1 MKSNSLALLP
11 ACDAGNIIQS
21 EQSTMLSIGK
31 ALTSDIAHDQTTLF
45 RSDGLCFPHLV
56 LTTLCRLA
64 TEPRYLRLARLRDSL
79 SGLSE
84 PQVIALGQLLPGLL
98 CGEESSFHVFW
109 REGHRGSN
117 VQVSHSEALADQ
129 IALEELEHERLLQDL
144 RACCPVPND
153 LASTLARTRRFFLR
167 MASRDPAIHFA
178 RVAALDSAVCI
189 VLSTLVKPLSRATAL
204 IEIFNRIRS
213 DEARHV
219 RFSRWHSYELG
230 ADTSLLANTAARIR
244 GELVALLYPLG
255 SAFEDLG
262 LDADHLFRRIAMQN
276 SGSYEQEL

>member
-1 MKSNSLALLP
+1 MPFS
-11 ACDAGNIIQS
+11 
-21 EQSTMLSIGK
+21 
-31 ALTSDIAHDQTTLF
+31 
-45 RSDGLCFPHLV
+45 SDGLCFPHRV
-56 LTTLCRLA
+56 PIALCRRSVA
-64 TEPRYLRLARLRDSL
+64 SMHLRVARLKNSL
-79 SGLSE
+79 SELSE
-84 PQVIALGQLLPGLL
+84 CQVTALGQLLPSLA
-98 CGEESSFHVFW
+98 CGEESAFHVFW
-109 REGHRGSN
+109 REGDRISN
-117 VQVSHSEALADQ
+117 VQISRSEALAKQ
-129 IALEELEHERLLQDL
+129 IAVEELEHERLLQDL
-144 RACCPVPND
+144 RACCPVTND

-167 MASRDPAIHFA
+167 MASRNPAIHFA

-189 VLSTLVKPLSRATAL
+189 VLATLAKPLSRATAL

-244 GELVALLYPLG
+244 GELVALLYPPRG
-255 SAFEDLG
+255 SALEDLG

>member
-1 MKSNSLALLP
+1 MLSTSNSYGSDSVNA
-11 ACDAGNIIQS
+11 Q
-21 EQSTMLSIGK
+21 TMPFS
-31 ALTSDIAHDQTTLF
+31 
-45 RSDGLCFPHLV
+45 SDGLCFPHRV
-56 LTTLCRLA
+56 PIALCRRSVA
-64 TEPRYLRLARLRDSL
+64 SMHLRVARLKNSL
-79 SGLSE
+79 SELSE
-84 PQVIALGQLLPGLL
+84 CQVTALGQLLPSLA
-98 CGEESSFHVFW
+98 CGEESAFHVFW
-109 REGHRGSN
+109 REGDRISN
-117 VQVSHSEALADQ
+117 VQISRSEALAKQ
-129 IALEELEHERLLQDL
+129 IAVEELEHERLLQDL
-144 RACCPVPND
+144 RACCPVTND

-167 MASRDPAIHFA
+167 MASRNPAIHFA
-178 RVAALDSAVCI
+178 RIAALDSAVCI
-189 VLSTLVKPLSRATAL
+189 VLATLAKPLSRATAL

-255 SAFEDLG
+255 SALEDLG